1 MDDYINGETTDD
13 GLQETYERALFT
25 LVMTHF
31 EPGEVPAMVQRA
43 YLGDDVM
50 PDWETTDVT
59 GRPVRLCPAHQIA
72 TGTDGTCYRCHE
84 NERAHQQHEQPAIL
98 IPVRHQAAAVPAWRK
113 ALIQVLAAGIARL
126 A

>member
-1 MDDYINGETTDD
+1 MDDNVNGETTDD

-31 EPGEVPAMVQRA
+31 EPGEVPLMVQRA
-43 YLGDDVM
+43 YLGDNVV
-50 PDWETTDVT
+50 PSWESLTPPAGCSYCTDST
-59 GRPVRLCPAHQIA
+59 PCDYHAGQSAAPEP
-72 TGTDGTCYRCHE
+72 
-84 NERAHQQHEQPAIL
+84 QQPEPQEQAAIL
-98 IPVRHQAAAVPAWRK
+98 IPVRHPAATVPAWRK